1 MFNYLSKFFLIF
13 IIFTTHSL
21 SETYD
26 DIVIMGNKR
35 ISNDTIK
42 VFSII
47 PDKKNINENEINI
60 ILKNLYETGFFNDV
74 SVKIENN
81 KLIISV
87 IENPI
92 IQTVFI
98 EGVKSRVIRE
108 SLMDILTLKDRSSFN
123 RSKLKLD
130 ESVIINFLKNKG
142 YYFAALTTSTENLDN
157 NSINLTH
164 TIEIGQKAKISK
176 ISFLGDKKIKDSKLR
191 DVIISEEHKFWKFIS
206 NKKFINEELINFDK
220 QLLNNFYKNKGFF
233 DVKINASF
241 ANYLGNNEFELIYN
255 ISSGKKYFFNNVKL
269 SLPLDYDVSNFT
281 KLNKIFLKLK
291 GKNYSLNAIDKILQ
305 EIDNI
310 VLNEQFESLTSEVNE
325 ELIDNLINLTFNI
338 SEADKFYIERIN
350 ILGNNITRENVIR
363 DSLYVDEGDSFN
375 DLLHTKSINNIK
387 SLNFFRDV
395 KSEILAGTDDNQKII
410 NISVEEKPTG
420 EITAGAG
427 MSTSGG
433 TVAFAVNENNFLG
446 RGIKLGTD
454 VTLSEESLK
463 GKISLNNPNYNGS
476 NRSLN
481 FILESSVNDR
491 LKDFG
496 YKSSKTGFS
505 IGTGLEFYDDLFL
518 VTGLSTYIENLETDA
533 TASASLVK
541 QKGSFFD
548 TFFNYTLDYDKR
560 NQKFQTTDGFRSRF
574 TQNLPLISEN
584 YSLTNTYNYKFF
596 NTWLKENVATIGVYA
611 SATNSITNKDVK
623 LSDRINLPS
632 SKLRG
637 FESGKIGP
645 KDGADFIGGNY
656 ATAITVATTL
666 PQILPSFQSLD
677 FSIFLDV
684 ANVWGVDYSSTI
696 SDGSA
701 IRSSFGIGVDYFT
714 PIGPLNFSLTEVI
727 SKGSN
732 DITESFRFNLGTTF

>member
-375 DLLHTKSINNIK
+375 DLLHTKSIN
-387 SLNFFRDV
+387 
-395 KSEILAGTDDNQKII
+395 
-410 NISVEEKPTG
+410 
-420 EITAGAG
+420 
-427 MSTSGG
+427 
-433 TVAFAVNENNFLG
+433 
-446 RGIKLGTD
+446 KL
-454 VTLSEESLK
+454 K
-463 GKISLNNPNYNGS
+463 
-476 NRSLN
+476 
-481 FILESSVNDR
+481 
-491 LKDFG
+491 
-496 YKSSKTGFS
+496 
-505 IGTGLEFYDDLFL
+505 
-518 VTGLSTYIENLETDA
+518 
-533 TASASLVK
+533 
-541 QKGSFFD
+541 
-548 TFFNYTLDYDKR
+548 
-560 NQKFQTTDGFRSRF
+560 
-574 TQNLPLISEN
+574 
-584 YSLTNTYNYKFF
+584 
-596 NTWLKENVATIGVYA
+596 
-611 SATNSITNKDVK
+611 
-623 LSDRINLPS
+623 
-632 SKLRG
+632 SKL
-637 FESGKIGP
+637 
-645 KDGADFIGGNY
+645 
-656 ATAITVATTL
+656 
-666 PQILPSFQSLD
+666 
-677 FSIFLDV
+677 
-684 ANVWGVDYSSTI
+684 
-696 SDGSA
+696 
-701 IRSSFGIGVDYFT
+701 
-714 PIGPLNFSLTEVI
+714 
-727 SKGSN
+727 
-732 DITESFRFNLGTTF
+732 